1 MLSWCKNSMVWK
13 LNHIWIWTR
22 SPQNATQ
29 KRCNN
34 KKAVK
39 ANKTD
44 TKKCNIFSF
53 IFLHFYTFL
62 FFRLHTNPPQPTHSA
77 TLPRSAHCTTP
88 KKSFPSAIF
97 RSHKKKLSYPSF
109 CRFIQR
115 TLFCAIFVCSG
126 KMTRKYSRVCS
137 LHHTV
142 SVSTVSSKIIYPK
155 TYSYRD
161 NLLQQKFYKLF
172 QQRLIIY

>member
-1 MLSWCKNSMVWK
+1 MQHKK
-13 LNHIWIWTR
+13 D
-22 SPQNATQ
+22 AT
-29 KRCNN
+29 
-34 KKAVK
+34 
-39 ANKTD
+39 
-44 TKKCNIFSF
+44 TKKLLKQTKQTPKSVIYFHLYFYIF
-53 IFLHFYTFL
+53 ILFYFSVSTL
-62 FFRLHTNPPQPTHSA
+62 ILPNPPTQQPS
-77 TLPRSAHCTTP
+77 PEAHTAQHQKNPFQVPFFVHT
-88 KKSFPSAIF
+88 
-97 RSHKKKLSYPSF
+97 KKKLSSPSF
-109 CRFIQR
+109 CRFFQR